1 MGGPSPFEASVEDR
15 HCCHGKQLFSQTV
28 NNPSDV
34 LQGARIE
41 SVLVPAQ
48 LLQHPPPRGDGIDWP
63 GGGTGGASG
72 GAPCVSG
79 VMLHDKE
86 GLRLSEES
94 HGPRTPRNR
103 MAWHWTPF
111 PWPQPTGLTVG
122 AQGRRGAHGS
132 QGGDTE
138 IPQEGLRPRPRAP
151 RLAETSPSLLGLPVS
166 HGLGPGS
173 PAPDAT
179 RMSPALPPSSK
190 GRTLRMKSWE
200 RSSVC
205 PERSGT

>member
-1 MGGPSPFEASVEDR
+1 MGNSYFPKQSTILVTSCRGPGSNRFWCR
-15 HCCHGKQLFSQTV
+15 HSSCNT
-28 NNPSDV
+28 
-34 LQGARIE
+34 
-41 SVLVPAQ
+41 
-48 LLQHPPPRGDGIDWP
+48 PPRRWHRLAGRGYR
-63 GGGTGGASG
+63 GGASG

-179 RMSPALPPSSK
+179 RMSPALPPSSE

-205 PERSGT
+205 PKRSRT